1 MDRLEAVT
9 NSGVVG
15 CSEIT
20 SGFRLKKTDVL
31 ASVIFFTPGGK
42 FIYPHENENYAGGKI
57 IRPGGKI
64 IRHILRRKG
73 EKKMKTLKN
82 TNNFTPSQNQKIN
95 TGGHPNLAG
104 LPSTTRLAFH

>member
-1 MDRLEAVT
+1 M
-9 NSGVVG
+9 VG
-15 CSEIT
+15 T
-20 SGFRLKKTDVL
+20 SVN
-31 ASVIFFTPGGK
+31 FFTPGGK

-82 TNNFTPSQNQKIN
+82 ANKFTPSQNQKIN
-95 TGGHPNLAG
+95 TG
-104 LPSTTRLAFH
+104 T